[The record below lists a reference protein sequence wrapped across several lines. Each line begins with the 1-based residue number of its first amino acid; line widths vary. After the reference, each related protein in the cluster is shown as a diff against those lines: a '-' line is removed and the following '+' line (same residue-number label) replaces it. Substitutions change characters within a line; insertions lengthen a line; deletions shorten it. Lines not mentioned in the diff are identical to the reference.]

1 MSRKLLLGGAS
12 ALAIL
17 VAASAADAAT
27 FITPGEA
34 SFTASVTGEYSFE
47 ALGASGGN
55 FQQTLGGLGAGVSGD
70 LFLTAGE
77 QLTLFVGG
85 RGGDAFVPGFGYAG
99 GGGGGSFIFLGT
111 GTSAANLL
119 AAAGGGG
126 GAGISSGGGSGL
138 AGQNGGNSRG
148 AGGYV
153 GVGGVGGG
161 GGGGGNYARYSG
173 GGAGVKS
180 AGSDGA
186 QAGYGASGYGGHT
199 FPTPTGGNGQDAG
212 ASGGFGGGGGAAA
225 SAPAGAATRA
235 AVGAPFTAV
244 AATAANVPSSA
255 MAAEAA
261 VLLFPPW
268 SAMERRPPAKFGRR
282 LYRHCAADSRGP
294 RTFDLGD
301 DARRLCRPRLARAD
315 AQAQDLA
322 GLTRRLLRV
331 NADRCSRPPKPTRR
345 PSPTLTSRPR
355 LA

>member
-1 MSRKLLLGGAS
+1 MIS
-12 ALAIL
+12 
-17 VAASAADAAT
+17 
-27 FITPGEA
+27 
-34 SFTASVTGEYSFE
+34 
-47 ALGASGGN
+47 
-55 FQQTLGGLGAGVSGD
+55 SGD

-99 GGGGGSFIFLGT
+99 GGGWGSFIFLGT

-173 GGAGVKS
+173 GGGAGVKS

-186 QAGYGASGYGGHT
+186 QAGYGASGYSGHT

-212 ASGGFGGGGGAAA
+212 GSGGFGGGALYRSCGYGCEGPIVGYGGGGGG
-225 SAPAGAATRA
+225 SFVSTLVSNG
-235 AVGAPFTAV
+235 
-244 AATAANVPSSA
+244 ATAAGQNSGDG
-255 MAAEAA
+255 
-261 VLLFPPW
+261 F
-268 SAMERRPPAKFGRR
+268 
-282 LYRHCAADSRGP
+282 YRHCAADPRGP

-315 AQAQDLA
+315 AQAQDRA
-322 GLTRRLLRV
+322 GLTRRLLGV
-331 NADRCSRPPKPTRR
+331 KADRCSRPPKPTRR